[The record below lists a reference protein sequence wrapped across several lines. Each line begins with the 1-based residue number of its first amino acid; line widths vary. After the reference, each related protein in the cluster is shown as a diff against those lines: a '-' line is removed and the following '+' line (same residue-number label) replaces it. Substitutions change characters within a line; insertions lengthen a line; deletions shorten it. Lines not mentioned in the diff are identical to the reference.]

1 MKFLSLFT
9 KTPQHQRFNYVP
21 RFYDPQ
27 KEEMEEREKRIKE
40 EIEKEKG
47 VSNEDDP
54 FKHRTRMAGA
64 FQAAR
69 KRGNPKGVSMSST
82 MIRLSILLFLTIFI
96 IAYLEYG
103 KPALYSLILIVPFYL
118 YLRFKSR

>member
-9 KTPQHQRFNYVP
+9 KTPQHQRFNYIP

-27 KEEMEEREKRIKE
+27 KEELAERVSRIKQ

-47 VSNEDDP
+47 IQNEP
-54 FKHRTRMAGA
+54 YRSRLSGA

-69 KRGNPKGVSMSST
+69 KRSNPASASGNTT
-82 MIRLSILLFLTIFI
+82 MLRLAVLLFLTMFI
-96 IAYLEYG
+96 IGYLEYG
-103 KPALYSLILIVPFYL
+103 NPALFSLILMVPFYL
-118 YLRFKSR
+118 YLRYKNR